1 MDNKPISWENNQRP
15 VVTTRNRFFNGKYM
29 SAREFAREQDYFL
42 SRHRLINRLHVG
54 SGIACG
60 LLVEPHPN
68 PTCPNFVVVRA
79 GVAIDAWG
87 RELILRKDTPFELPD
102 LASTG
107 EVLLGLRY
115 VEETVESVPVLYT
128 EEGKNRQEANWVRE
142 NVCLEALALDGAPA
156 GCWSRADS
164 SVTLSSASGCLD
176 VDSPCDDRVPL
187 ALLRFHKESGLEID
201 SSGRRQLPT
210 PGQHLTRI
218 TGCSWPHGGSMSLN
232 ELRSAGGRLEVRF
245 DRPLAASSSD
255 EQGIDVHTFQVHF
268 GHTESGLRP
277 ASSASGVSP
286 EADGSRAIF
295 QLAASFFEG
304 EASLA
309 GQTIYVTLH
318 CDFILDN
325 QGHPV
330 DGNHLGGRLPSGNG
344 SPGGT
349 FRSWFHV
356 EEEAQVVNREELS

>member
-1 MDNKPISWENNQRP
+1 MDNKPLSWENNRRP

-42 SRHRLINRLHVG
+42 SRHRLINRLHLG

-60 LLVEPHPN
+60 LRVEPHPN
-68 PTCPNFVVVRA
+68 PTCPGWVVVRA
-79 GVAIDAWG
+79 GVAVDGWG
-87 RELILRKDTPFELPD
+87 RELILGEDTTFEVPD
-102 LASTG
+102 LVTG
-107 EVLLGLRY
+107 GEMLLGLRY
-115 VEETVESVPVLYT
+115 VEETVESVPVLYA

-142 NVCLEALALDGAPA
+142 NVCLEAFSPDDAPA
-156 GCWSRADS
+156 GCWSPIEKLETS
-164 SVTLSSASGCLD
+164 SSAHCLD
-176 VDSPCDDRVPL
+176 VEPPCGDRVPL
-187 ALLRFHKESGLEID
+187 ALLRSRKGVGLEID

-218 TGCSWPHGGSMSLN
+218 VGINWPHGGSIPLH
-232 ELRSAGGRLEVRF
+232 ELRSRDGRLEIQF
-245 DRPLAASSSD
+245 DRPLASSSG
-255 EQGIDVHTFQVHF
+255 EGQGVDAHTFQVHF
-268 GHTESGLRP
+268 GRSEAGVRP
-277 ASSASGVSP
+277 ATGAGGAPP
-286 EADGSRAIF
+286 EANGSRAVF
-295 QLAASFFEG
+295 QLAASHFEG
-304 EASLA
+304 EANLV

-356 EEEAQVVNREELS
+356 EEEG